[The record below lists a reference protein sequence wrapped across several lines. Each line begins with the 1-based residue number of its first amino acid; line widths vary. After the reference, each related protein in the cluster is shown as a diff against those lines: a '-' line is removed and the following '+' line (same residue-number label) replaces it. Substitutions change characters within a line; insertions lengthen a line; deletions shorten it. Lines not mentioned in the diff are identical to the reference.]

1 MLTSQGPQTV
11 QVGRVTA
18 VYWPPHGGIATSLA
32 DWADHAVSFP
42 GIPGPH
48 DYPIRL
54 VVARNTAVFDSITE
68 GRLPS
73 WGAGAA
79 FPATNTIVV
88 TFGRDVRQILR
99 HELAHLALRNYVRRV
114 PRWLDEGYASLAAGE
129 WQRLDALQVNWALVR
144 GAAPSLAQV
153 NRDLQS
159 GAARADAAYAFAT
172 TAVLLLERLG
182 RERGLEPLLESLHR
196 LPDLD
201 RALRETHGITLGQF
215 EQEWRADLRRRY
227 GWLLILS
234 SFSVFWSIVGGG
246 VVFIWWRRRKR
257 DRVRR
262 EALNEGWVVP
272 EE

>member
-1 MLTSQGPQTV
+1 M

-18 VYWPPHGGIATSLA
+18 VYWPPHAALATTLA
-32 DWADHAVSFP
+32 DWADQAVRWP
-42 GIPGPH
+42 GIPIPH

-54 VVARNTAVFDSITE
+54 IIARDAAVFDSVTR

-79 FPATNTIVV
+79 FPATNTVVV

-114 PRWLDEGYASLAAGE
+114 PRWLDEGYATLAAGE
-129 WQRLDALQVNWALVR
+129 WRRLDALELNWALVR
-144 GAAPSLAQV
+144 GRTPSLAQV
-153 NRDLQS
+153 TQDLQS

-172 TAVLLLERLG
+172 PAVLQLQRLG
-182 RERGLEPLLESLHR
+182 QDRGLEPLFEKLSR
-196 LPDLD
+196 VPDLD
-201 RALRETHGITLGQF
+201 LALRETHGLTLGQF
-215 EQEWRADLRRRY
+215 EQQWRADLRRRY
-227 GWLLILS
+227 GWLLVIS
-234 SFSVFWSIVGGG
+234 SFSVFWSIVGGA
-246 VVFIWWRRRKR
+246 VVYIWWRRRKR

-262 EALNEGWVVP
+262 EALNEGWVIL